1 MAYTRPGVFIEE
13 ILTPEQSE
21 AGVSTSV
28 GSFLG
33 ITQRG
38 PADKAILVSSLND
51 FERIFGGPI
60 DGEPLYYSVRSFFEN
75 GGASAYIVRL
85 YSDAA
90 SPVAANTVLGN
101 ALSTPAD
108 LLKFKA
114 GYRGLDSFGAAGKDL
129 SVKVRLST
137 NFVSQYDAAN
147 NIDDLTANAN
157 SGDTLLKVRSIQ
169 GIQEGAILKI
179 TEAVSG
185 VQSVSYAVVSE
196 TRSTVVNGAVEHSI
210 ILTTGSTATL
220 TAADSKIEVLEYD
233 IEVLDKSLNVL
244 ETWSA
249 VSMNPDADNYIET
262 IINDTEIGSIYV
274 VAEDNIPGGNL
285 TGAKEIANAHIIATH
300 IPLSSDGGSETVG
313 LVSTD
318 VIGTEANA
326 RGIYA
331 LSEKDSVN
339 ILCIPPSTVISSS
352 LLPAIQVAMLDYC
365 GDRMDMFAVL
375 DTPSGLTA
383 QASGSGSVGE
393 YRKNTLGVDSFWG
406 ALYYPHVVVKSKDGS
421 SNITLPPSGVVAG
434 LYSRVDSI
442 PAPQGSVASSPAGFG
457 DFGVLRG
464 LVKLESNPT
473 EKQHGNLNPI
483 GINCLRRLN
492 RADGLLPGIAVLGA
506 RTLSSKVDFTYINV
520 RRLMTFIEQNI
531 KFLARPS
538 LFRNNGPQLW
548 EELTSEFEG
557 FLSKLFRNG
566 QLAGES
572 QEQAFYVKID
582 ASLNT
587 PDQIQRG
594 LLIGEIGVA
603 TLKPAEFMVFRFSQT
618 SAGTTIEE

>member
-13 ILTPEQSE
+13 ILTPDNSGV
-21 AGVSTSV
+21 GVSTSV

-33 ITQRG
+33 ITKRG
-38 PADKAILVSSLND
+38 PSDKAVLISSLND

-75 GGASAYIVRL
+75 GGSSAYVVRL
-85 YSDAA
+85 YSSAA
-90 SPVAANTVLGN
+90 SPVAANVVIDN
-101 ALSTPAD
+101 ALSAD

-114 GYRGLDSFGAAGKDL
+114 GYRNIDSFGASGRDL
-129 SVKVRLST
+129 SVKVRLSS
-137 NFVSQYDAAN
+137 NFVSQYVLGTTDDITADAA
-147 NIDDLTANAN
+147 L
-157 SGDTLLKVRSIQ
+157 GDTQLKVLSIQ
-169 GIQEGAILKI
+169 GIREGSVLKI

-185 VQSVSYAVVSE
+185 TPAVSYAVVSE
-196 TRSTVVNGAVEHSI
+196 VSSSVVSGAVEHTI
-210 ILTTGSTATL
+210 TLTSAL
-220 TAADSKIEVLEYD
+220 SQAITAADSKIEVIEYD
-233 IEVLDKSLNVL
+233 VEVLDKDLNVL
-244 ETWSA
+244 ETWEGLSL
-249 VSMNPDADNYIET
+249 NPDADHYIET

-274 VAEDNIPGGNL
+274 IAEDLIPAGAL
-285 TGAKEIANAHIIATH
+285 TNAKEIASSSLVAAYIA
-300 IPLSSDGGSETVG
+300 LSSDGASETTGFVA
-313 LVSTD
+313 SD
-318 VIGTEANA
+318 AIGTEANA

-331 LSEKDSVN
+331 LSEKDNVN
-339 ILCIPPSTVISSS
+339 ILCIPPGTVITSS

-365 GDRMDMFAVL
+365 GERMDMFAVL
-375 DTPSGLTA
+375 DTPAGLSAQDSGT
-383 QASGSGSVGE
+383 GSVGA
-393 YRKNTLGVDSFWG
+393 YRKNTLGVDSYWG
-406 ALYYPHVVVKSKDGS
+406 ALYYPHVVVKSKDGA

-442 PAPQGSVASSPAGFG
+442 PAPQGSVASAPAGFG

-473 EKQHGNLNPI
+473 EKQHGKLNPI
-483 GINCLRRLN
+483 GVNCLRRLN
-492 RADGLLPGIAVLGA
+492 RADGLLPGIVVLGA
-506 RTLSSKVDFTYINV
+506 RTLSSKIDFTYINV

-548 EELTSEFEG
+548 GELTTEFEG
-557 FLSKLFRNG
+557 FLGELFRSG
-566 QLAGES
+566 QLAGET

-594 LLIGEIGVA
+594 LLVGEIGVA